1 MLRGANTVTEMT
13 IEYAHEQATTI
24 VHTLGAS
31 TLPLH
36 ERLIRAWGR
45 AFIYVIS
52 DSEKDYLS
60 EELYQ
65 SIRLLNNR
73 MTAREGDDEGTL
85 QATLTRMTYREL
97 EDCADEMIDIALRI
111 LRA

>member
-1 MLRGANTVTEMT
+1 MT
-13 IEYAHEQATTI
+13 IQYAREQASTI

-31 TLPLH
+31 ALPLH

-45 AFIYVIS
+45 AFIYLMS

-85 QATLTRMTYREL
+85 QATLIRMTQREL

-111 LRA
+111 LGA